1 MATTHRYFRYFT
13 YIQPI
18 IKTPF
23 IKTYGS
29 LILTIVAL
37 SIFTIFAIKPTIE
50 TILILQKTLND
61 QTEILSAINK
71 KSQDLSLG
79 SNNYKSLVN
88 QGLTDKINTA
98 VPYTPAVGE
107 LTGILETVSKVPQA
121 SISAIQFQPFTIN
134 PPSELPTFEL
144 SEISFTINVEGS
156 YQSLLALLN
165 NLRNAP
171 RLISID
177 NITFNKLESSGL
189 LLSVS
194 GKAFYLK

>member
-107 LTGILETVSKVPQA
+107 LTGILETV
-121 SISAIQFQPFTIN
+121 
-134 PPSELPTFEL
+134 
-144 SEISFTINVEGS
+144 
-156 YQSLLALLN
+156 
-165 NLRNAP
+165 
-171 RLISID
+171 
-177 NITFNKLESSGL
+177 
-189 LLSVS
+189 
-194 GKAFYLK
+194 